1 VTFMAMVTCVL
12 ATATAVAEGLTVQ
25 GALGDVAIP
34 DATLTFTIAAIGC
47 LIAAGVFAV
56 LAALFA

>member
-1 VTFMAMVTCVL
+1 MVTCVL